1 MAKKPAENP
10 ATPNPKEAL
19 RLEAVDRL
27 ADCRQQ
33 KRLSQLDI
41 EECYFFAA
49 PRRIRS
55 ASSQSTET
63 NRRKDE
69 SELQTSI
76 GYEVADDFMTMLI
89 ESFMPQ
95 SARWAERRADPG
107 MREGT
112 KAQVE
117 TAARKEDEK
126 IFGMIRMSNF
136 YAELGKQGVPDAA
149 IGVVALDIRN
159 RNSHTAVQC
168 LSVPIRELEI
178 NLGPDGKIDDR
189 WQVRKTKYRR
199 LRGILGNK
207 LKLPAEI
214 EKKIRNP
221 EDAKKPCE
229 VRWGYWRLWEK
240 DDDEYWQH
248 VVMIDDVLVHDEEL
262 KGPGS
267 CGLVLGRFGSTPDFA
282 WPDGPMI
289 KALPELRQ
297 HDEMRAAFVE
307 NVDFTLRPPFAYDD
321 DGVISFEDGIEPGM
335 AYPRR
340 PGGGRDTIQPL
351 YESNPLDAA
360 LFEEQKLEKRIRRL
374 HYVDFPEQIGKT
386 PPTLGQW
393 LDEMVKA
400 QKRIGTQGY
409 AFWDEFPFEVFQRF
423 RYLGEKRG
431 TITPVEVDGKKLNL
445 TAYNPAQRAQDNQEV
460 LTATRV
466 MQIAGSAFPQVFQ
479 AAVDPLATIENIQKK
494 LGDKLVV
501 LHSKQDLQKAV
512 SDLAQL
518 GGVKGPNAPGG
529 LVGST
534 QDAG

>member
-1 MAKKPAENP
+1 MAKPSDPA
-10 ATPNPKEAL
+10 ATSPKEAL
-19 RLEAVDRL
+19 QSEALDRL

-33 KRLSQLDI
+33 KRLSQIDI

-49 PRRIRS
+49 PRRLRS

-95 SARWAERRADPG
+95 SARWAERLAEPG
-107 MREGT
+107 TPAGIKTIVEE
-112 KAQVE
+112 KAK
-117 TAARKEDEK
+117 AEDEK
-126 IFGMIRMSNF
+126 VFGMIRASNF

-149 IGVVALDIRN
+149 IGVIALDIRN
-159 RNSHTAVQC
+159 KNTHSAVQC

-178 NLGPDGKIDDR
+178 NIGPDGRIDDR
-189 WQVRKTKYRR
+189 FQVRKTKFRH
-199 LRGILGNK
+199 LRGILGK
-207 LKLPAEI
+207 DISLPKEI
-214 EKKIRNP
+214 EKKIATP

-229 VRWGYWRLWEK
+229 VRWGYWKLWDR
-240 DDDEYWQH
+240 DDDQYWQH
-248 VVMIDDVLVHDEEL
+248 VVMIDDVVIHDELL
-262 KGPGS
+262 KGAGS
-267 CGLVLGRFGSTPDFA
+267 CGLVIGRFGSTPDFA

-297 HDEMRAAFVE
+297 HDEQRAGFVE
-307 NVDFTLRPPFAYDD
+307 NVDFTLRPPFTYDD

-340 PGGGRDTIQPL
+340 PGGGRETIQPI
-351 YESNPLDAA
+351 YEHQPLDAA
-360 LFEEQKLEKRIRRL
+360 LFEEQKTEKRIRRL
-374 HYVDFPEQIGKT
+374 HYVDFPEQLGKT

-400 QKRIGTQGY
+400 QKRIGTPGY
-409 AFWDEFPFEVFQRF
+409 TFWSEFPFEVFQRF
-423 RYLGEKRG
+423 KYLGEKRG
-431 TITPVEVDGKKLNL
+431 AVKPIEVDGKQLNL

-479 AAVDPLATIENIQKK
+479 AAVDPLETIGNIQRK

-501 LHSKQDLQKAV
+501 LHSKEDLQQAV
-512 SDLAQL
+512 KDLSQL